1 MIEVLSTPSLVTV
14 QDLGRSG
21 FYRYGVCR
29 SGAMDRL
36 ALAIGN
42 LLLGN
47 DRNAAG
53 LEIPVLPLRLR
64 FDVATNFSLAGADC
78 CAVLGNRTLPP
89 YWAASAKAGDV
100 LTLNAPRSGCRAYLC
115 VAGGIDVPEVLGSR
129 STQLREVFGGV
140 DGRALAK
147 GDRIAAV
154 GNDVQLPKDGLGA
167 LPPAV
172 ALAAAGGGGVTAVRV
187 IPAAEYGDYDDASR
201 AAFWWAGWR
210 VTMHSNRAGYRLEGP
225 DLALTRPVELRSH
238 GVVPGVIQ
246 VPAGGQPII
255 QLADAA
261 TMGGYPKIGVVIEAD
276 LWRIA
281 QARPGDAL
289 RFVECDQARAADAH
303 DETEA
308 YLAHLAADAGRQH
321 RLAKAWSAA

>member
-1 MIEVLSTPSLVTV
+1 MIEILSTSSLVTV

-53 LEIPVLPLRLR
+53 LEIPILPLRLR
-64 FDVATNFSLAGADC
+64 FDVAMNFSLAGADC
-78 CAVLGNRTLPP
+78 GAMVGDRPLPP
-89 YWAASAKAGDV
+89 YWATRAKAGDV
-100 LTLNAPRSGCRAYLC
+100 LMLNAPRSGCRAYLC

-140 DGRALAK
+140 DGRALVK
-147 GDRIAAV
+147 GDRIAAT
-154 GNDVQLPKDGLGA
+154 GNDVRLPKDGVGA
-167 LPPAV
+167 LPPTV
-172 ALAAAGGGGVTAVRV
+172 ALAAAGDGGAAVRV

-201 AAFWWAGWR
+201 AAFWSADWR
-210 VTMHSNRAGYRLEGP
+210 VTGQSNRAGYRLEGP
-225 DLALTRPVELRSH
+225 GLALTRPIELRSH

-261 TMGGYPKIGVVIEAD
+261 TMGGYPKIGVVIDAD
-276 LWRIA
+276 LWCIA

-289 RFVECDQARAADAH
+289 RFVECDTARAADAH

-308 YLAHLAADAGRQH
+308 YLTHLAADAGRQH
-321 RLAKAWSAA
+321 RLATAWGVA

>member
-1 MIEVLSTPSLVTV
+1 MIEVLYTPSLVTV

-36 ALAIGN
+36 ALVIGN

-53 LEIPVLPLRLR
+53 LEIPILPLRLR
-64 FDVATNFSLAGADC
+64 FDADLNFSLTGADC
-78 CAVLGNRTLPP
+78 AATLGDRPLPP
-89 YWAASAKAGDV
+89 CWATRAKAGDV

-129 STQLREVFGGV
+129 STQLREAFGGA
-140 DGRALAK
+140 DGRALKK
-147 GDRIAAV
+147 GDRIAV
-154 GNDVQLPKDGLGA
+154 LGNDVRLPKSGVGA

-172 ALAAAGGGGVTAVRV
+172 ALAAAGDGATVVRV
-187 IPAAEYGDYDDASR
+187 IPAAEYGDYDDVSR
-201 AAFWWAGWR
+201 AAFWSADWR
-210 VTMHSNRAGYRLEGP
+210 VTVQSNRAGYRLEGP
-225 DLALTRPVELRSH
+225 DLALTRPLELRSH

-289 RFVECDQARAADAH
+289 RFVECDMAMAADAH

-308 YLAHLAADAGRQH
+308 YLAQLGADVGRQH
-321 RLAKAWSAA
+321 RLATAWGVA

>member
-1 MIEVLSTPSLVTV
+1 MIEILSTPSLVTI

-47 DRNAAG
+47 DRGAAG
-53 LEIPVLPLRLR
+53 LEIPILPLRLR
-64 FDVATNFSLAGADC
+64 FNSDLNFSLTGADC
-78 CAVLGNRTLPP
+78 GAMLGDRPLPP
-89 YWAASAKAGDV
+89 FWATRAKAEDV
-100 LTLNAPRSGCRAYLC
+100 LTLNAPRSGCRVYLC
-115 VAGGIDVPEVLGSR
+115 VAGGIDVPEVLDSR
-129 STQLREVFGGV
+129 STQLRETFGGIE
-140 DGRALAK
+140 GRALAK

-154 GNDVQLPKDGLGA
+154 GNDVRLPHAGVGTV
-167 LPPAV
+167 PPAV
-172 ALAAAGGGGVTAVRV
+172 ALAAAGDSTTAVRV
-187 IPAAEYGDYDDASR
+187 IPAAEHADYDDASR
-201 AAFWWAGWR
+201 AAFWSADWK
-210 VTMHSNRAGYRLEGP
+210 VTVQSNRAGYRLEGP
-225 DLALTRPVELRSH
+225 ELALTRPRELRSH

-261 TMGGYPKIGVVIEAD
+261 TMGGYPKIGVVIDAD

-289 RFVECDQARAADAH
+289 RFVECDTAGAADAH
-303 DETEA
+303 DETET
-308 YLAHLAADAGRQH
+308 YLAQLAADVGRQR
-321 RLAKAWSAA
+321 RLATAWGVA

>member
-1 MIEVLSTPSLVTV
+1 MIEILSAPSLVTV

-21 FYRYGVCR
+21 LYRFGICR

-47 DRNAAG
+47 DRSAAG
-53 LEIPVLPLRLR
+53 LEIPILPLRLR
-64 FDVATNFSLAGADC
+64 FDVDMNFSVTGADC
-78 CAVLGNRTLPP
+78 GATLGDRPLPP

-115 VAGGIDVPEVLGSR
+115 VAGGIDVPEVLASR

-140 DGRALAK
+140 NGRALVK

-154 GNDVQLPKDGLGA
+154 GNDIGLPEFGLGA

-172 ALAAAGGGGVTAVRV
+172 ALAGAGGNGTRMRV
-187 IPAAEYGDYDDASR
+187 IPAAEYADYDDASR
-201 AAFWWAGWR
+201 AALWSADWR
-210 VTMHSNRAGYRLEGP
+210 VTVQSNRAGYRLEGP
-225 DLALTRPVELRSH
+225 DLALTRPLELRSH

-246 VPAGGQPII
+246 VPPGGQPII

-261 TMGGYPKIGVVIEAD
+261 TMGGYPKIGVVIDAD

-281 QARPGDAL
+281 QARPGDTL
-289 RFVECDQARAADAH
+289 RFVETDMAQAADAY

-308 YLAHLAADAGRQH
+308 YLAHLAADACRQN
-321 RLAKAWSAA
+321 RLATAWSAA

>member
-1 MIEVLSTPSLVTV
+1 MIEILSTSSLVTV

-36 ALAIGN
+36 ALAVGN

-53 LEIPVLPLRLR
+53 LEIPILPLRLR
-64 FDVATNFSLAGADC
+64 FDVDMNFSVTGADC
-78 CAVLGNRTLPP
+78 GATLGDRPLPLC
-89 YWAASAKAGDV
+89 WATRAKAGDV
-100 LTLNAPRSGCRAYLC
+100 LTLNTPLSGCRAYLC

-129 STQLREVFGGV
+129 STQLRETFGGI
-140 DGRALAK
+140 DGRALQK
-147 GDRIAAV
+147 GDRIAAAS
-154 GNDVQLPKDGLGA
+154 NDARLPKDGLGA
-167 LPPAV
+167 LPPAI
-172 ALAAAGGGGVTAVRV
+172 ALAAAGDGVTVVRV
-187 IPAAEYGDYDDASR
+187 IPAAEYGDYDEASR
-201 AAFWWAGWR
+201 AAFWPADWK
-210 VTMHSNRAGYRLEGP
+210 VTGQSNRAGYRLEGP
-225 DLALTRPVELRSH
+225 DLALSRPIELRSH

-261 TMGGYPKIGVVIEAD
+261 TMGGYPKIGVVIDAD

-289 RFVECDQARAADAH
+289 RFVECDTARAADAH

-308 YLAHLAADAGRQH
+308 YLTQLAADAGRQR
-321 RLAKAWSAA
+321 RLATAWGVA

>member
-1 MIEVLSTPSLVTV
+1 MIEILSTPSLVTV

-21 FYRYGVCR
+21 LYRHGVCR

-47 DRNAAG
+47 DKNAAG
-53 LEIPVLPLRLR
+53 LEIPILPLRLR
-64 FDVATNFSLAGADC
+64 FEADMNFSLTGADC
-78 CAVLGNRTLPP
+78 AATLGDRPLPP
-89 YWAASAKAGDV
+89 YWATRAKAGDV
-100 LTLNAPRSGCRAYLC
+100 LTLSAPRSGCRAYFC

-129 STQLREVFGGV
+129 STQLRETFGGL
-140 DGRALAK
+140 DGRALMK

-154 GNDVQLPKDGLGA
+154 GNDIRLPKWGQGA

-172 ALAAAGGGGVTAVRV
+172 ALPGAGGAVRV
-187 IPAAEYGDYDDASR
+187 IPAAEHNAYDDTSR
-201 AAFWWAGWR
+201 AAFWSADWK
-210 VTMHSNRAGYRLEGP
+210 VTVQSNRAGYRLEGP
-225 DLALTRPVELRSH
+225 DLALTRPLELRSH

-261 TMGGYPKIGVVIEAD
+261 TMGGYPKIGVVIDAD

-289 RFVECDQARAADAH
+289 RFVECDTAGAADAY
-303 DETEA
+303 DETEI
-308 YLAHLAADAGRQH
+308 YLAQLAADVGRQR
-321 RLAKAWSAA
+321 RLATAWGVA